1 VDVLAA
7 QAELLHLPHNEPMA
21 TQTQTQVREEPPY
34 IRINLVT
41 GHAINV
47 DEDTA
52 ENICRALGSDH
63 ADPLTNSETPTS
75 LAGNSRSL
83 GTKTDNRSTHHHN
96 LLSDVPTEVM
106 AEAVEEA
113 VEAVEVEEEAAE
125 DYPRQQDQA
134 CSPHTDELLTQS
146 F

>member
-1 VDVLAA
+1 
-7 QAELLHLPHNEPMA
+7 M
-21 TQTQTQVREEPPY
+21 QT
-34 IRINLVT
+34 
-41 GHAINV
+41 
-47 DEDTA
+47 
-52 ENICRALGSDH
+52 
-63 ADPLTNSETPTS
+63 PLTNSETPTS